1 MRERR
6 RSGVATR
13 CPKLGRDAWERKC
26 RLRAG
31 AGLRERRARAF
42 RASALQG

>member
-6 RSGVATR
+6 RSGVATG
-13 CPKLGRDAWERKC
+13 CPKLGRDGGERKC

-31 AGLRERRARAF
+31 ACWARAF
-42 RASALQG
+42 RASALQRGVE